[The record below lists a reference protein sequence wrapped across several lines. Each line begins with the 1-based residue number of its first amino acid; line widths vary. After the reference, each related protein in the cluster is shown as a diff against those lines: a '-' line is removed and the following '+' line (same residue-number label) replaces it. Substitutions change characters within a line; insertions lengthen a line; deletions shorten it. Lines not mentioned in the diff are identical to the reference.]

1 MSDQERTRQA
11 VQLIAKALPSPRH
24 VYWIEE
30 VAEAFVYDGWVPLTD
45 ADIGHAI
52 YVSGIE
58 ATPHQMQAA
67 ITAAF
72 SEEQA

>member
-1 MSDQERTRQA
+1 MTERTLKAAR
-11 VQLIAKALPSPRH
+11 LITNAMPRPRH
-24 VYWIEE
+24 TYWVEE
-30 VAEAFVYDGWVPLTD
+30 VAEAFVYDGWVPLAD

-58 ATPHQMQAA
+58 ATPHQMKVA

-72 SEEQA
+72 SKEQA